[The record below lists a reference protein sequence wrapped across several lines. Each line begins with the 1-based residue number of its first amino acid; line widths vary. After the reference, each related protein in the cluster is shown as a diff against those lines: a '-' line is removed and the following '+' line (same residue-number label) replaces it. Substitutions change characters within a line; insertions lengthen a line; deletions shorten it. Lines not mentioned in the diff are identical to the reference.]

1 MPAIREAHV
10 KHADAEIF
18 LNSAGVSRRH
28 ARITISAGRAT
39 IEDLGSKNGTFVG
52 NQRVDSPRSIVDGD
66 TIGVGAVKLTLTVV
80 QSPSSTGLSGVKG
93 TPDDT
98 RSSSPAADCLIGR
111 CP

>member
-1 MPAIREAHV
+1 MGRDVGLMPAIREAHV

-80 QSPSSTGLSGVKG
+80 QSPSSTRTERREGHS
-93 TPDDT
+93 
-98 RSSSPAADCLIGR
+98 R
-111 CP
+111 